1 MEKNMDMEKDTDM
14 EKDVEKK
21 NFRQLSTSEFFALLF
36 AGIFVVAIL
45 TNFIEKFFKNFSSS
59 YSSYSSFYNSSVAS
73 ENLTTPNSS
82 VASEKHTSSNS
93 FYNSSFSSVY
103 KDCIA
108 RCGEN
113 YKKDRGR
120 CLLYYAEGVD
130 LITKGKP
137 SYYNIDM
144 VVMATEDCLMQ
155 AEIKLLDCHRNCRSG
170 F

>member
-21 NFRQLSTSEFFALLF
+21 KTIGLLGVIAIIFVFFFALETLDSKPRSSF
-36 AGIFVVAIL
+36 
-45 TNFIEKFFKNFSSS
+45 NSSS
-59 YSSYSSFYNSSVAS
+59 Y
-73 ENLTTPNSS
+73 NSS

-113 YKKDRGR
+113 YKKDRTR
-120 CLLYYAEGVD
+120 CLLYYVEGVD

-144 VVMATEDCLMQ
+144 VVMATEDCLIQ